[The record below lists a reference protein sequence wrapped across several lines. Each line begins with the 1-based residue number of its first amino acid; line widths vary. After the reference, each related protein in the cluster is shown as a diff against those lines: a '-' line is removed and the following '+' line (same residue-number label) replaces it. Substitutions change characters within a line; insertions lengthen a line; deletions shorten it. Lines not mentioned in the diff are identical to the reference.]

1 MGSRSGSPVQWLP
14 GYGQSLH
21 YNTSMKTKPTRATR
35 LLPRMR
41 VLCGED
47 IALGPGKV
55 DLLAL
60 IGETGSIRE
69 AAERM
74 GMSYMRAWTL
84 IKTMNACFREPVLV
98 ASRGG
103 KERGGAVL
111 TETGRRALELYR
123 GLESQSL
130 KACAD
135 ISRQLRKLLAD

>member
-1 MGSRSGSPVQWLP
+1 MLQCSGRRLHSGS
-14 GYGQSLH
+14 
-21 YNTSMKTKPTRATR
+21 NMKTKSGRAPR

-41 VLCGED
+41 VLCGD
-47 IALGPGKV
+47 NIALGPGKV

-84 IKTMNACFREPVLV
+84 IKTMNACFREPLV
-98 ASRGG
+98 AASRGG

-111 TETGRRALELYR
+111 TGTGHRALKLYQT
-123 GLESQSL
+123 LEAQSL
-130 KACAD
+130 KACAATW
-135 ISRQLRKLLAD
+135 RELRELLAD

>member
-1 MGSRSGSPVQWLP
+1 MESRSGSPVQWLP

-21 YNTSMKTKPTRATR
+21 YNTSMKTKPARAPR

-84 IKTMNACFREPVLV
+84 IKTMNACFREPVVV

-103 KERGGAVL
+103 KRRGGAVL
-111 TETGRRALELYR
+111 TMRGRTALRLYR
-123 GLESQSL
+123 GLEAQSL
-130 KACAD
+130 KACAETW
-135 ISRQLRKLLAD
+135 RQLRRLLRD

>member
-1 MGSRSGSPVQWLP
+1 
-14 GYGQSLH
+14 
-21 YNTSMKTKPTRATR
+21 
-35 LLPRMR
+35 MR

-47 IALGPGKV
+47 VALGPGKV

-60 IGETGSIRE
+60 VHETGSIRA

-84 IKTMNACFREPVLV
+84 IKTMNACFREPLVV

-103 KERGGAVL
+103 KKRGGAKL
-111 TETGRRALELYR
+111 TVTGRTALKLYR
-123 GLESQSL
+123 GLEAQSL

-135 ISRQLRKLLAD
+135 TWRQLRKLLTD

>member
-1 MGSRSGSPVQWLP
+1 
-14 GYGQSLH
+14 
-21 YNTSMKTKPTRATR
+21 
-35 LLPRMR
+35 MR
-41 VLCGED
+41 VLCGDD

-60 IGETGSIRE
+60 IGDTGSIRE

-84 IKTMNACFREPVLV
+84 VRTMNACFREPVVV

-103 KERGGAVL
+103 RERGGAVL
-111 TETGRRALELYR
+111 TETGRKALRLYQALEV
-123 GLESQSL
+123 QSL

-135 ISRQLRKLLAD
+135 SWRQLRGLLAD

>member
-1 MGSRSGSPVQWLP
+1 MF
-14 GYGQSLH
+14 
-21 YNTSMKTKPTRATR
+21 
-35 LLPRMR
+35 PRMR

-60 IGETGSIRE
+60 IDETGSIRE

-84 IKTMNACFREPVLV
+84 IKTMNACFQEPLVV

-103 KERGGAVL
+103 KEGGGAAL
-111 TETGRRALELYR
+111 TETGRTALKLYR
-123 GLESQSL
+123 GLEAQSL

-135 ISRQLRKLLAD
+135 LWGQVRKLLAD